1 MFSSFVQPLGSCTS
15 RKFPPAYLW
24 PILGE
29 IGQNQGV
36 TAERRFERANGR
48 RFMKHRTFGRTGI
61 KVSEIVFGGGAVG
74 GIIIHKD
81 DATKRE
87 AIRRALA
94 GGINWVD
101 TAAQYGNGKSEEALG
116 WLLPESGAQP
126 YLSTKFNLDV
136 ENLKDIPAQI
146 EERFK
151 GSLARLKRPSV
162 DLLQLHNRIG
172 SKPGGRVMTVEQI
185 LGRNG
190 VADGLDRLREQ
201 GLIRHMGITALGE
214 AASVCEVIRSGRFD
228 SAQVYYNLLNPS
240 AGRSMPE
247 AWTGQNLNGIIEA
260 CRAQNMAMMAIRI
273 FAASVIATDERTG
286 RESILTTDTSLAEE
300 ERKAKAV
307 FAAIGAGHGTRA
319 QVALRFVLSNP
330 HISCAVIGSAELH
343 HIDEA
348 LQAVAMGP
356 LPADVLARLDALY
369 ERDFGRVQR
378 H

>member
-1 MFSSFVQPLGSCTS
+1 
-15 RKFPPAYLW
+15 
-24 PILGE
+24 
-29 IGQNQGV
+29 
-36 TAERRFERANGR
+36 
-48 RFMKHRTFGRTGI
+48 MKHRTFGRTGI
-61 KVSEIVFGGGAVG
+61 RVSEIVFGAGAVG
-74 GIIIHKD
+74 GVLIHQD

-94 GGINWVD
+94 GGINWID

-116 WLLPESGAQP
+116 WLLPEAGATP

-146 EERFK
+146 EAGFRA
-151 GSLARLKRPSV
+151 SLARLKRTSV

-185 LGRNG
+185 LGKNG
-190 VADGLDRLREQ
+190 VADGLDRLREK

-214 AASVCEVIRSGRFD
+214 APSVCEIIRSSRFD

-240 AGRSMPE
+240 AARAMPK
-247 AWTGQNLNGIIEA
+247 AWTGQNLGGIVEA
-260 CRAQNMAMMAIRI
+260 CREQNMATMAIRI
-273 FAASVIATDERTG
+273 FAASIIATDQRTG
-286 RESILTTDTSLAEE
+286 RESVLTANTSIAEE

-307 FAAIGAGHGTRA
+307 FEAVGTGHGTRA

-330 HISCAVIGSAELH
+330 DISCAVIGSAELH

-348 LQAVAMGP
+348 LQAAAMGP
-356 LPADVLARLDALY
+356 LPAHVLARLDALY
-369 ERDFGRVQR
+369 ETDFAVGTAP
-378 H
+378 